1 MRQIL
6 FSILA
11 ITVLFVP
18 AVMAQERVD
27 PAILTT
33 PMEPTIPEAT
43 VVGAWNITYTLGP
56 TTAVRQVRFIAYS
69 DRTGRFILG
78 TPTTP
83 TANAGFRAVWD
94 DPPGGMFTFS
104 GEVRIPLGNVG
115 IETGT
120 LVFKSLAGNAN
131 LLNCQVVY
139 VQNVP
144 FVASTA
150 NYVIKTGTCVATPIS
165 PTP

>member
-1 MRQIL
+1 
-6 FSILA
+6 
-11 ITVLFVP
+11 
-18 AVMAQERVD
+18 MAQQAD
-27 PAILTT
+27 AA
-33 PMEPTIPEAT
+33 PEAT
-43 VVGAWNITYTLGP
+43 PPVVGAWNIVYTLGP
-56 TTAVRQVRFIAYS
+56 TTVTRQVRFIAYS
-69 DRTGRFILG
+69 DHTGKFITG
-78 TPTTP
+78 PRAAT
-83 TANAGFRAVWD
+83 TANTTAANAVWD

-150 NYVIKTGTCVATPIS
+150 NYVIKTGTCVANPINPPTTP
-165 PTP
+165 